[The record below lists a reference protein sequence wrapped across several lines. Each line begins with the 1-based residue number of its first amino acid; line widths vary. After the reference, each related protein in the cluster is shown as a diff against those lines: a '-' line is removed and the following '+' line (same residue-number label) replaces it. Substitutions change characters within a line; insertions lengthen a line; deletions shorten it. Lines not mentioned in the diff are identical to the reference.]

1 MYILTLLHSE
11 RPKLYTTMAFLS
23 AVGLINV
30 DVNATKIV
38 ATVTAYMICT
48 DSGECAESCRDQR
61 TILNDL
67 WIVDNKIYY
76 IPIIDTSFDTEC
88 HVKLTFYESI
98 SLSLK
103 MRLMTFLNMPQE
115 TSNVA
120 T

>member
-30 DVNATKIV
+30 DVNATKIL

-48 DSGECAESCRDQR
+48 DSDECAESCRDQR

-76 IPIIDTSFDTEC
+76 IPIIDTSFDTES
-88 HVKLTFYESI
+88 HVKLTFSESI